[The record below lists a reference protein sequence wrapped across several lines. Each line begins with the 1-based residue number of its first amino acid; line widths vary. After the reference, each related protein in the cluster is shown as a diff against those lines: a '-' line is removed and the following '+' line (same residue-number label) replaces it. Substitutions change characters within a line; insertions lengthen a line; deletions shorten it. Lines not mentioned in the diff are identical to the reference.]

1 MTLTRLAC
9 LVLIGSWFV
18 PGAAG
23 PAQAQTGRSYTA
35 QPRTAGD
42 QVTIVAYGKDESDG
56 SDVGWN
62 AQYPTPSF
70 DDDPA
75 RRGKPNAQWQGA
87 YSWQGSNLCLS
98 IKNLEAPW
106 PPAHTLA
113 VGYTVTLNGGTFED
127 GTTSK
132 TFVLYRYSGVPAQ
145 QDITQC
151 VPARMSGG
159 AAQPQM
165 LIFNWIG
172 QDADFVG
179 EWGNGKP
186 DGRKD
191 GHFQL
196 SLNAGTGVEVK
207 SIAVYSA
214 DAGGTPVG
222 GQVWHSAAANYW
234 MLGVFQN
241 GRQMNPSHVPTLGAF
256 TGPVTLDLYGNDS
269 GWFKPGNWFLVDV
282 TLGTGVTI
290 KKTVQLGAAA
300 PTGRSYTAQPRTGS
314 TAAITWADTPKE
326 LRGRNG
332 QQFTYVCPPNG
343 APARVW
349 GTDLYTD
356 DSSICVAAVHAGRIT
371 PIAGGTVTIE
381 IRPGQS
387 SYMGT
392 GRNGVLSE
400 GYGAWHGSF
409 AVAGAAPATGSPP
422 PPSATTPAMMSATWT
437 TQANQWSGQN
447 GRRET
452 LTCPPGGPTTG
463 RLWGT
468 DLYTDD
474 SSICLAAVHAGV
486 LTAAAGGTVTIE
498 IRPGQSGYTGSAR
511 NGVTSQAYGA
521 WSGSFAVVGATP

>member
-1 MTLTRLAC
+1 MTLTRFTC
-9 LVLIGSWFV
+9 LVLIGSWFIS
-18 PGAAG
+18 GAAG
-23 PAQAQTGRSYTA
+23 PAPAQTGRSYTA
-35 QPRTAGD
+35 QPR
-42 QVTIVAYGKDESDG
+42 
-56 SDVGWN
+56 
-62 AQYPTPSF
+62 
-70 DDDPA
+70 
-75 RRGKPNAQWQGA
+75 
-87 YSWQGSNLCLS
+87 
-98 IKNLEAPW
+98 
-106 PPAHTLA
+106 
-113 VGYTVTLNGGTFED
+113 
-127 GTTSK
+127 
-132 TFVLYRYSGVPAQ
+132 
-145 QDITQC
+145 
-151 VPARMSGG
+151 SGG
-159 AAQPQM
+159 AAAPQM

-179 EWGNGKP
+179 EWGNGRP

-196 SLNAGTGVEVK
+196 SLNAGTGAEVT
-207 SIAVYSA
+207 SIAVYST
-214 DAGGTPVG
+214 DAGGNPVG
-222 GQVWHSAAANYW
+222 GQVWHSATTNHW

-241 GRQMNPSHVPTLGAF
+241 GRQMNPSHVPTLGTF

-269 GWFKPGNWFLVDV
+269 GWFKSGNWFLVEV
-282 TLGTGVTI
+282 TLGTGTKI

-343 APARVW
+343 TPARVW
-349 GTDLYTD
+349 GTDIYTD
-356 DSSICVAAVHAGRIT
+356 DSSICAAAVHAGRIT
-371 PIAGGTVTIE
+371 SIAGGTVTIE

-392 GRNGVLSE
+392 GRNEVLSE

-409 AVAGAAPATGSPP
+409 ALAGATPATGSPP
-422 PPSATTPAMMSATWT
+422 PPPSSAATPATWT
-437 TQANQWSGQN
+437 TQANQWRGQN
-447 GRRET
+447 GRREM
-452 LTCPPGGPTTG
+452 LTCPPGGPTAG
-463 RLWGT
+463 RLWGA

-474 SSICLAAVHAGV
+474 SSICLAAVHAGA

-498 IRPGQSGYTGSAR
+498 IRPGLSSYTGSVR